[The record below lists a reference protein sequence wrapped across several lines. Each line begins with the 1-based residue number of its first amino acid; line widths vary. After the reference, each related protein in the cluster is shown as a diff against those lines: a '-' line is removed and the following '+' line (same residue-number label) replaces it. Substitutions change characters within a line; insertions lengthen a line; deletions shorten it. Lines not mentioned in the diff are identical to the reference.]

1 MKKLSIPSYLEEKI
15 YDTNFYE
22 KNVEITTYFPLP
34 QNESQLILDE
44 LKELQVNFKSIFSDT
59 ISESEWQ
66 QTKVQIKKK
75 FQDELF
81 GIDSIL

>member
-15 YDTNFYE
+15 YDTKFYE